1 MKKFTLKKV
10 ALLATTAV
18 MLFSATGSVM
28 AAYEEETLNVGS
40 KGRVEC
46 YVYAC
51 SDYVEADTSTYA
63 NYDTIITASTDVELI
78 IRYGEIS
85 YVENSDS
92 YSESAVDTSAYSY
105 SYVIRQ
111 ATYYDK
117 VDGQSTHSG
126 TIDGVT
132 VGCSLYAEN

>member
-63 NYDTIITASTDVELI
+63 NYDTIIAAEVAVDLVI
-78 IRYGEIS
+78 QYGNIT

-92 YSESAVDTSAYSY
+92 YSESAVDTSAYAYAACIREGESY
-105 SYVIRQ
+105 NVII
-111 ATYYDK
+111 
-117 VDGQSTHSG
+117 GQSTHSG
-126 TIDGVT
+126 TIDGST